1 MKKIKIAGI
10 FVIIVLIALFI
21 KKNYFKDD
29 RIDVVG
35 TDAHLYFYILLFN
48 DDKDKFDEIINE
60 AKEHNVSNDVIAYA
74 MYLIGERNYRIE
86 KYNEAIYYYSIAI
99 KQKETLTYYYARLL
113 SYLKI
118 KEREK
123 AISDLKK
130 IEKLSHVTNI

>member
-1 MKKIKIAGI
+1 MKKKNVFGI
-10 FVIIVLIALFI
+10 FVIILLIALFV

-99 KQKETLTYYYARLL
+99 KQKETPTYYYARLL

-118 KEREK
+118 GEREK

-130 IEKLSHVTNI
+130 IEKLSHKFI

>member
-1 MKKIKIAGI
+1 MKKRKITGI

-60 AKEHNVSNDVIAYA
+60 AKEHNVSEKVIAYA
-74 MYLIGERNYRIE
+74 MYTIGELKFMTEN
-86 KYNEAIYYYSIAI
+86 YNEAIYYYSMAI
-99 KQKETLTYYYARLL
+99 KQRETPTYYYARLL

-118 KEREK
+118 GEREK
-123 AISDLKK
+123 ALSDLKK
-130 IEKLSHVTNI
+130 IEKLSHKFI